1 MVLLTSENWLPV
13 LTCDWLSFKWM
24 NILTMI
30 GILETQ
36 KHSFTCPI
44 IQPMFESLP
53 GFGAVPDLSQ
63 GSSETQGG
71 WVALMLTPSAES

>member
-1 MVLLTSENWLPV
+1 MVLLTSEDWLPL

-24 NILTMI
+24 NILMMI
-30 GILETQ
+30 RILETQ
-36 KHSFTCPI
+36 KHSFTHPI

-53 GFGAVPDLSQ
+53 GIGATPDLSQ

-71 WVALMLTPSAES
+71 WVALMLMPPAES